1 MHRFFGIVLST
12 PVAFADGVAA
22 SLSNLLQ
29 GGGQG
34 SVGVRCESG
43 VLLGMASDSPS
54 ESLPFR
60 NESGRLHGV
69 GSGAIL
75 NAGPVR
81 RRLKQEGH
89 EFRSTCDFEI
99 PVHLAETTRLDWE
112 LGLEGGF
119 AFAVWDSHERR
130 LHAARD
136 RFGREPLFW
145 CGNEQ
150 GLAFASSLPLL
161 KVGLLSMGNSGMTDR
176 LPDSLR
182 SFARP
187 EGWRLDPAGLRWYL
201 ETLAV
206 PAPHTM
212 VRGVHSLP
220 AAGRLGL
227 DLEKCLSVET
237 WWKPTFSPKRLVSDS
252 EALELFE
259 EAFRESIRKRISGA
273 APVHVLLG
281 GDLDSA
287 LVAAEAGERMGGGL
301 VAHTFALPGEND
313 SRLALSR
320 KIAGECGATHREAH
334 LPPLTV
340 EEAARHVASMNQP
353 LGEPSAIRT
362 CRMMDALG
370 GESKAVFS
378 GAGCASLWGMDPVL
392 GRYNR
397 LRFLPR
403 TQPEGIGNHLGEGWA
418 SGQGRVW
425 REIRLRPADFHRHWR
440 GLDPGDSFWKGLLRP
455 EHQMNPPVFPDPGP
469 QPNAHDEILA
479 REALLRLPSALSAR
493 IHDAGA
499 AAGVEVRLPWLDE
512 RLFEAA
518 AHLPKSLKVDGGRML
533 WLPRLSA
540 MDPRRRLPREAI
552 EPSSPKGPTGFDGWF
567 QEGFNEVFRTVV
579 LDEDARM
586 GGIMEPKAVRRY
598 HEAHRNREIRIGAH
612 LWGLLILELW
622 LRENRLSP

>member
-12 PVAFADGVAA
+12 PVVFADGVAA

-34 SVGVRCESG
+34 SVGVRREPG
-43 VLLGMASDSPS
+43 VLLGMASDSPTFS
-54 ESLPFR
+54 GPFR

-75 NAGPVR
+75 NADPVR
-81 RRLKQEGH
+81 RRLEQEGH

-119 AFAVWDSHERR
+119 AFTVWDSHERR

-136 RFGREPLFW
+136 RFGREPFFW
-145 CGNEQ
+145 CGDEW

-161 KVGLLSMGNSGMTDR
+161 KAGLLSMGNSGMTDC

-182 SFARP
+182 GFTRT

-227 DLEKCLSVET
+227 DLGKCLSVET

-281 GDLDSA
+281 GDLDST
-287 LVAAEAGERMGGGL
+287 LVAAEAAERVGSGL
-301 VAHTFALPGEND
+301 ITHTFSLPGESNPN
-313 SRLALSR
+313 LSLTR
-320 KIAGECGATHREAH
+320 DIARMWGTVHREIH
-334 LPPLTV
+334 LPPLRL
-340 EEAARHVASMNQP
+340 EEIALQVASMNQP
-353 LGEPSAIRT
+353 LGDPAAVWT
-362 CRMMDALG
+362 GRMMDALG
-370 GESKAVFS
+370 GESKAVLS

-397 LRFLPR
+397 SRLFPR
-403 TQPEGIGNHLGEGWA
+403 TQPEVIGKSLGGGWEERR
-418 SGQGRVW
+418 QGW

-455 EHQMNPPVFPDPGP
+455 EHQSNPPVFPDPGP

-518 AHLPKSLKVDGGRML
+518 AHLPKSLKVDGGRTL

-552 EPSSPKGPTGFDGWF
+552 EPSSPKGPMGFDGWF
-567 QEGFNEVFRTVV
+567 QEGFNEVFRSVV
-579 LDEDARM
+579 LDENARM

-598 HEAHRNREIRIGAH
+598 HEAHRNREIRIGAQ